1 MLLIKFM
8 IRFKDMINSHA
19 HLDFDDMNAIAEN
32 AVAIVPSI
40 GKQNWIDV
48 QMYPYFSLG
57 IHPWLVEI
65 HTQQD
70 LNHLE
75 YLVKCNNPIAIGE
88 CGLDY
93 IKKVDK
99 ETQLNFFVSQLEIA
113 EKYDLPV
120 VIHAVKATEDVIF
133 LLKKHPKVKGEI
145 HGFSGSEEQAQLL
158 TRMGFYLG
166 FGMQIINQKST
177 KIRQIVIN
185 CPLEFILIETDD
197 HPNPDDLTLVAQE
210 IAELKQISI
219 EEVVQQCDNNAISLF
234 NLK

>member
-1 MLLIKFM
+1 
-8 IRFKDMINSHA
+8 MINSHA

-57 IHPWLVEI
+57 IHPWLVEA
-65 HTQQD
+65 HTQND
-70 LNHLE
+70 LDHLE
-75 YLVKCNNPIAIGE
+75 YLIKCNNPVAVGE

-93 IKKVDK
+93 IKEIDK
-99 ETQLNFFVSQLEIA
+99 KTQLHFFTSQLSIA
-113 EKYDLPV
+113 QKYDLPV
-120 VIHAVKATEDVIF
+120 IIHAVKSTEDVIF
-133 LLKKHPKVKGEI
+133 LLKKYPKVKGEI
-145 HGFSGSEEQAQLL
+145 HGFSGSEVQAQLL

-166 FGMQIINQKST
+166 FGMQITNQQST
-177 KIRQIVIN
+177 RLRQIVKN

-197 HPNPDDLTLVAQE
+197 HANPNDLTLVAQE
-210 IAELKQISI
+210 IANLKQISV
-219 EEVVQQCDNNAISLF
+219 EEVVQQCDNNAVNLF

>member
-1 MLLIKFM
+1 M
-8 IRFKDMINSHA
+8 IRFKNMINSHA
-19 HLDFDDMNAIAEN
+19 HLDFDDMNSIAEN

-57 IHPWLVEI
+57 IHPWLVET
-65 HTQQD
+65 HTQYD
-70 LNHLE
+70 LDHLE
-75 YLVKCNNPIAIGE
+75 YLAKCNNPVAIGE

-93 IKKVDK
+93 IKEIDK
-99 ETQLNFFVSQLEIA
+99 ETQLHFFTSQLEIA

-120 VIHAVKATEDVIF
+120 VIHAVKATEDIIF
-133 LLKKHPKVKGEI
+133 ILKKYPKVRGEI
-145 HGFSGSEEQAQLL
+145 HGFSGSEIQAQLL
-158 TRMGFYLG
+158 TKMGFYLG
-166 FGMQIINQKST
+166 FGMQITNHKST
-177 KIRQIVIN
+177 KIRQIAKN

-210 IAELKQISI
+210 IANLKQIPVENVI
-219 EEVVQQCDNNAISLF
+219 TQCDNNAINLF

>member
-1 MLLIKFM
+1 
-8 IRFKDMINSHA
+8 MINSHA

-48 QMYPYFSLG
+48 QMYPYFAFG
-57 IHPWLVEI
+57 IHPWLVDI
-65 HTQQD
+65 HTQSD
-70 LNHLE
+70 LE
-75 YLVKCNNPIAIGE
+75 YLEYLAKCNNPVAIGE

-93 IKKVDK
+93 AKDIDK
-99 ETQLNFFVSQLEIA
+99 EKQVHFFTSQLILA

-133 LLKKHPKVKGEI
+133 LLKKHSKVKGEI

-166 FGMQIINQKST
+166 FGMQITNQKST
-177 KIRQIVIN
+177 KIRQIAAN

-197 HPNPDDLTLVAQE
+197 HTTPDDLFLVAQE
-210 IAELKQISI
+210 IADLKQISLDQVI
-219 EEVVQQCDNNAISLF
+219 TQCDNNAISLF

>member
-145 HGFSGSEEQAQLL
+145 HGLSGSEEQAQLL

-177 KIRQIVIN
+177 KIRQIVKN

>member
-1 MLLIKFM
+1 
-8 IRFKDMINSHA
+8 
-19 HLDFDDMNAIAEN
+19 MNAIAEN

-48 QMYPYFSLG
+48 QMYPYFAFG

-65 HTQQD
+65 HTQND
-70 LNHLE
+70 LEKLE
-75 YLVKCNNPIAIGE
+75 YLVKCNNPVAIGE

-93 IKKVDK
+93 VKDIDK
-99 ETQLNFFVSQLEIA
+99 DKQIHFFTSQLKLA
-113 EKYDLPV
+113 EKYNLPV
-120 VIHAVKATEDVIF
+120 AIHAVKATEDVIF
-133 LLKKHPKVKGEI
+133 LLKKYPKVKGEI

-166 FGMQIINQKST
+166 FGLQITNQKST
-177 KIRQIVIN
+177 KIRQIAKN

-210 IAELKQISI
+210 ISNLKQIPVESVI
-219 EEVVQQCDNNAISLF
+219 TQCDNNAISLF
-234 NLK
+234 GLK